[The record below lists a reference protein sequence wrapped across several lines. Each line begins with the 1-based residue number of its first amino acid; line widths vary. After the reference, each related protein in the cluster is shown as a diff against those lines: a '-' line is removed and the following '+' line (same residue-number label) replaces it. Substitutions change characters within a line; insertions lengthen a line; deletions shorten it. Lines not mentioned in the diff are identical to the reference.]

1 MPSPFPGIDPFI
13 EGQAWADFH
22 ARLITEISDL
32 LVPDVRPRYA
42 VRVEE
47 RVYIEHH
54 SNGHA
59 HIIRPDVTVL
69 GRETRAPLAERAAT
83 MTVAATPVIL
93 TLPIPERIRETFL
106 VVHERAT
113 MEVITVI
120 EVLSLGNKRAGSDGQ
135 REYLNKREAILQSAA
150 HLVEL
155 DLLRG
160 GQRLP
165 TIEPLPAADYF
176 AFVCRAYDRPEAQVY
191 AWTLRQ
197 NLPIIPIPLERGDP
211 DVMLD
216 LQNVFTRVY
225 DRAGYDYSLDYH
237 QPIQPAPDARDAEW
251 INARLPS
258 PNL

>member
-1 MPSPFPGIDPFI
+1 MPALFPGMDPFI

-22 ARLITEISDL
+22 HHLIEEIHNT
-32 LVPDVRPRYA
+32 LVPNLRPRYA

-69 GRETRAPLAERAAT
+69 GREPRAPVIERAAT
-83 MTVAATPVIL
+83 TMIAATPVVL
-93 TLPIPERIRETFL
+93 TLPIPERVRETFL

-135 REYLNKREAILQSAA
+135 REYLYKREAILQSAA

-165 TIEPLPAADYF
+165 TIEPLPPADYF

-197 NLPIIPIPLERGDP
+197 SMPTIPIPLERGDA
-211 DVMLD
+211 DVRLD
-216 LQNVFTRVY
+216 LQNVFTHVY

-237 QPIQPAPDARDAEW
+237 HPIQPALDNADAAW
-251 INARLPS
+251 VAAQLPS
-258 PNL
+258 